1 MWAGHPVVRGFTYDG
16 PLRRAVGCSGDT
28 LWMPSWDRDPDAP
41 APNRPRKVGVCFIV
55 ELDGGVLIDRRSDD
69 GALAFTGGTLED
81 DETVTEG
88 LARELREETGL
99 EVEDLTFLGLF
110 SDPQRLIGY
119 TDGSVWPL
127 LSLAFAVTPKPG
139 RRPELSEES
148 LELRV
153 VTRDELRDLPL
164 TPVHRQ
170 IRDVY
175 LAFDGTP
182 VVA

>member
-1 MWAGHPVVRGFTYDG
+1 
-16 PLRRAVGCSGDT
+16 
-28 LWMPSWDRDPDAP
+28 MPSWDRDPDAP

-55 ELDGGVLIDRRSDD
+55 KRDGGVLIDRRSDD
-69 GALAFTGGTLED
+69 GELAFTGGTLED

-99 EVEDLTFLGLF
+99 EVDDLTFLGFF
-110 SDPQRLIGY
+110 SDPQRLTGY
-119 TDGSVWPL
+119 SDGSVWPV
-127 LSLAFAVTPKPG
+127 LSFAFVVIPKAG
-139 RRPELSEES
+139 ARPEISHES
-148 LELRV
+148 FELRV
-153 VTRDELRDLPL
+153 VAREELRDLPL